1 MKVHVRDINADE
13 NYWEGVRNAD
23 LLGARELKSAE
34 KRIEKLN
41 TNLRNAQHLLSKY
54 ATENIELQ
62 GRVERL
68 TAEVDSLYRKQILH
82 VLYGQLTVLIA
93 YAIGYWL

>member
-1 MKVHVRDINADE
+1 MKIHVHDLTRDEAYWDGVHNAD
-13 NYWEGVRNAD
+13 VLA
-23 LLGARELKSAE
+23 AAE
-34 KRIEKLN
+34 KKEIQTHLK
-41 TNLRNAQHLLSKY
+41 NAQSLLSKY